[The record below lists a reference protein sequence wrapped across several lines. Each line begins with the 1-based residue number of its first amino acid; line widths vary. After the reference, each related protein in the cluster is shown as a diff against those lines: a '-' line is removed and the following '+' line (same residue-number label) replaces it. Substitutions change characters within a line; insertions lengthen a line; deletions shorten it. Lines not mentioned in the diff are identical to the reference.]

1 MHAYWIVVIF
11 LFGACIGSF
20 LNVVIYRLPRGE
32 SLSFPGSRCPA
43 CGRGIR
49 WYDNIPILS
58 WLALRGRCRQCKA
71 SISPRYVIIEAVT
84 AVLASGL
91 YVCYYIL
98 KLRHGTG
105 QFHNT
110 WPMFISHAALL
121 CGLLVCTA
129 VDLELWIIPLEVM
142 WFCSLVGVA
151 AAAFRPAAF
160 LPNHLLPTIS
170 PALIAAAVA
179 AVIGLVIAKLLVRWH
194 IIQPSFL
201 GVEPPSLPAA
211 PPRAKEKKAG
221 GGNPKAA
228 DAQPGRAPIRAV
240 AITTEHGMNPRKEI
254 LREVLFLMPAIILSI
269 AVTVLLRNVSPVAGA
284 WSSLLDAAAHP
295 NLAPRLSAAGSAV
308 FGYVIGGLW
317 IWGVRILG
325 TLAFGKEAMGLGD
338 AHILAAV
345 GAVTG
350 WVVPSLAFFVA
361 PFLGLLWALY
371 LWLRHSQ
378 RELPYGPWLA
388 SGTLVAMLFYDT
400 FIRFLTGPGS
410 IFQLFA
416 SRGTMP

>member
-58 WLALRGRCRQCKA
+58 WFALRGRCRQCKA
-71 SISPRYVIIEAVT
+71 PISPRYVIIEATT
-84 AVLASGL
+84 AVLVSGL
-91 YVCYYIL
+91 YVCYYVL
-98 KLRHGTG
+98 KLRHGAG
-105 QFHNT
+105 EFRDT

-121 CGLLVCTA
+121 CGLLACTA

-160 LPNHLLPTIS
+160 LPNHFLPAIS
-170 PALIAAAVA
+170 PTLIAAAVA

-201 GVEPPSLPAA
+201 GVDEPAPA
-211 PPRAKEKKAG
+211 RAKDKTAG
-221 GGNPKAA
+221 GRNRGP
-228 DAQPGRAPIRAV
+228 DAPAGKAPIRSV
-240 AITTEHGMNPRKEI
+240 AITAEQGISPRKEI

-269 AVTVLLRNVSPVAGA
+269 AAAALLRHVPGVARA

-295 NLAPRLSAAGSAV
+295 SLAPRLSAAGSAV

-338 AHILAAV
+338 THILAAV
-345 GAVTG
+345 GAVAG
-350 WVVPSLAFFVA
+350 WIVPSLAFFVA

-388 SGTLVAMLFYDT
+388 SGTLVVMLFYNT

-416 SRGTMP
+416 SRGTTP